1 MRNEFR
7 GPQPSRGRL
16 KVTWI
21 ICNLTYDLLPLKKH
35 WCRLTDGDLLR
46 GAQQGDAKAWRAL
59 YERSLPM
66 VWRQAYALVGDI
78 HIAEDITSE
87 TMLALLKNID
97 RLQTDV
103 PKVAGWLRVVV
114 RCKVADHQRKVIR
127 AREKTR
133 TVVEAS
139 ANGKH
144 SGCPSAPLEAEE
156 IRSLVLRVLDELPD
170 RQRVVLEWKY
180 LDSMR
185 VREIAERLGETEK
198 AVETVL
204 YRARREFRRLLE
216 AKRPG
221 TGVAH
226 SSYERGGPQLHL

>member
-1 MRNEFR
+1 
-7 GPQPSRGRL
+7 
-16 KVTWI
+16 
-21 ICNLTYDLLPLKKH
+21 
-35 WCRLTDGDLLR
+35 
-46 GAQQGDAKAWRAL
+46 
-59 YERSLPM
+59 M

-78 HIAEDITSE
+78 HVAEDITSE

-97 RLQTDV
+97 RLQTDA
-103 PKVAGWLRVVV
+103 PRVAGWLRVVV

-127 AREKTR
+127 AREKTPIA
-133 TVVEAS
+133 VQVS
-139 ANGKH
+139 SNGH
-144 SGCPSAPLEAEE
+144 ATGCPSAPLEAEE
-156 IRSLVLRVLDELPD
+156 TRALVLKVLDELPD

-180 LDSMR
+180 LDSLR

-221 TGVAH
+221 AEVAH
-226 SSYERGGPQLHL
+226 SSQRRGSPELQL